1 MSPSISPRM
10 FLQIFVQMC
19 ARMFLLRGVRFVP
32 VARMGCLVLLWLCA
46 APLWAQSRAWFD
58 RDAIALDET
67 VLLTFEVADT
77 SGRGLPDMASIVRE
91 FAIVDQNVSTRLAV
105 DNGGMGMH
113 MTVRLTLQP
122 LREGTI
128 ELPAMRFGRD
138 TTPPLRLTVLP
149 PRIPTQAPPSP
160 QSSPQSAL
168 PAVFIE
174 SELETATPYV
184 QQSVGYTVRLY
195 YEFSTLIDGRLDQ
208 DPPDGA
214 SLQKLSD
221 DIQRTRQIGRTLYN
235 VVERRFLLI
244 PERGGRVVVPAPRF
258 LGRGIDPFSGP
269 FGGVRGDVR
278 VRGQPSELQ
287 VRPIPAAAAQPWLPL
302 RGLRLRYLESPQTLR
317 VGETARVT
325 VEVVAEGAVAAQ
337 LPSLEL
343 RIGDGAQ
350 TFPEPAQS
358 QDDFKDDRARTTVV
372 RRFAVLPTRDGTLRI
387 PGPRIDWW
395 DAEAGVART
404 ASLPDLVLTVSPA
417 AAGTPARIEGA
428 TADARDGVLAWAPRN
443 LWVWLLLPLGAVWIV
458 VLVWGGRLW
467 WMRRASTRARAVAS
481 PAGVPTRPDAQAWA
495 RALARGDRGEIAR
508 TLCAMA
514 PTPVADLDA
523 VRPQLD
529 DPAQRAAVASL
540 QRARWGRGDAAA
552 AIAAMR
558 TAFAG
563 GPRWRVAAAETAPL
577 PLAPLYPAH

>member
-1 MSPSISPRM
+1 MSSLPFPRR
-10 FLQIFVQMC
+10 FRRRDASV
-19 ARMFLLRGVRFVP
+19 VRWCCI
-32 VARMGCLVLLWLCA
+32 ALLWLCA

-58 RDAIALDET
+58 RDSVALDET
-67 VLLTFEVADT
+67 VVLTFEVTDT

-91 FAIVDQNVSTRLAV
+91 FAIVDQNVATRLAV

-122 LREGTI
+122 LREGEI

-149 PRIPTQAPPSP
+149 PRVPTQAPPSP
-160 QSSPQSAL
+160 QSSPEAAM

-195 YEFSTLIDGRLDQ
+195 YEFNTMIDGRLDQ

-287 VRPIPAAAAQPWLPL
+287 VRPIPASAAQPWLPL
-302 RGLRLRYLESPQTLR
+302 RGLRLRYLESPQSLR

-325 VEVVAEGAVAAQ
+325 VEAVAEGAVAAQ
-337 LPSLEL
+337 LPALEL

-395 DAEAGVART
+395 DAEAGIART
-404 ASLPDLVLTVSPA
+404 AALPDLVLTVAPA
-417 AAGTPARIEGA
+417 AGGAPTRIEGE
-428 TADARDGVLAWAPRN
+428 TAGARTGALAWAPRN
-443 LWVWLLLPLGAVWIV
+443 PWVWLLLPLGAVWIV
-458 VLVWGGRLW
+458 VLVWVWRIW
-467 WMRRASTRARAVAS
+467 WVRRASTRTRTAAS
-481 PAGVPTRPDAQAWA
+481 PAGASRPDAQAWA
-495 RALARGDRGEIAR
+495 RVLARGDRGEIAR
-508 TLCAMA
+508 MLCAMA
-514 PTPVADLDA
+514 PTPVSDLDA

-552 AIAAMR
+552 AVAAMR
-558 TAFAG
+558 SAFAA
-563 GPRWRVAAAETAPL
+563 GPRWRRAPASIAPG
-577 PLAPLYPAH
+577 PLAPLYPGG